1 MLPGVCFCHCI
12 TQYCSL
18 ACVSASCC
26 QIRYHPAAQ
35 KSGQVLTLILMTV
48 GWCMYVCAGTFT
60 ANIGACVLDYIM
72 KVLLLFHSL
81 DTAQGAL
88 LAAVITGVGGC
99 LSTVSTWV
107 VEVGV

>member
-1 MLPGVCFCHCI
+1 M
-12 TQYCSL
+12 
-18 ACVSASCC
+18 
-26 QIRYHPAAQ
+26 
-35 KSGQVLTLILMTV
+35 
-48 GWCMYVCAGTFT
+48 
-60 ANIGACVLDYIM
+60 LDYIM